1 MARTDSVQEKAG
13 DVGTDVAHPDTT
25 HIPQILVESEDE
37 PQSPYHLSWRT
48 LLAFVALAMGNSC
61 AALAN
66 TVSRTTP
73 LSKLAVEI
81 VSGLCIM
88 TK

>member
-1 MARTDSVQEKAG
+1 MARKNPVQEKAR
-13 DVGTDVAHPDTT
+13 DVGTDAVHPDTT
-25 HIPQILVESEDE
+25 HIPQILAESEDE

-66 TVSRTTP
+66 TVS
-73 LSKLAVEI
+73 K
-81 VSGLCIM
+81 
-88 TK
+88 

>member
-1 MARTDSVQEKAG
+1 MARKDSMQEKAG
-13 DVGTDVAHPDTT
+13 DIGTGAAHSETT
-25 HIPQILVESEDE
+25 HIPQILAESEDE

-66 TVSRTTP
+66 TVSKTP
-73 LSKLAVEI
+73 SPSKLV
-81 VSGLCIM
+81 VLSRRSVY
-88 TK
+88 